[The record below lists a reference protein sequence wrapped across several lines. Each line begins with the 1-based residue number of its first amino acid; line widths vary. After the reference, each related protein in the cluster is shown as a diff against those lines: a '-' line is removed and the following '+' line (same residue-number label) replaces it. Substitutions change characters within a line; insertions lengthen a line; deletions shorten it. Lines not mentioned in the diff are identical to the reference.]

1 MTQDQPLVAR
11 LMALADRYV
20 EESELVA
27 HGLSSARAALEA
39 ALQSALAQPERDRN
53 AAARA
58 TLEALGYSWHGGER
72 WKPPL
77 GTPPKFAPAA
87 QPAPTKTYCC
97 YGKYADAGHDDDCP
111 TKTKAASTERSFDD
125 WWMLQSKLPYRD
137 KEEIAR
143 MAFAAGQA
151 SKPAPTEQ
159 TQPVVGE
166 TWLVKHKGASALT
179 TMTFA
184 QVTPNT
190 VQLQADYW
198 QADGMRYAKA
208 DLEFVERLATPPTA
222 QPAESER
229 KTS

>member
-1 MTQDQPLVAR
+1 MTQDHPLVAR
-11 LMALADRYV
+11 LIALA
-20 EESELVA
+20 ESYARAEAAVDIPTGDLYRGVA
-27 HGLSSARAALEA
+27 LRQRNESRAALRD
-39 ALQSALAQPERDRN
+39 ALQSAL
-53 AAARA
+53 
-58 TLEALGYSWHGGER
+58 
-72 WKPPL
+72 
-77 GTPPKFAPAA
+77 AA

-111 TKTKAASTERSFDD
+111 TKAKA
-125 WWMLQSKLPYRD
+125 
-137 KEEIAR
+137 
-143 MAFAAGQA
+143 
-151 SKPAPTEQ
+151 APTEQ
-159 TQPVVGE
+159 AQPIVAWEHHYRRIGGGDRYCLANLGDEHSGTAVGGQEPKDGYEWYRAEPLTYARRVEQAQPVVGE

-198 QADGMRYAKA
+198 QADGMRYAKD